1 MAFIGKII
9 IALFFILYLAYVLFM
24 AGGFANVLIIMPI
37 KERIYDRCWGLKDNE
52 RKSVYRKIKCYLIFT
67 IPILVIV
74 LIFSGLHLNKYV
86 LAHKV
91 TGLTTV
97 CYVTDTG
104 EKYHEYDCYYLK
116 SVNKTNVYEAK
127 KDGYTACS
135 RCYVGPVEESIKNEY
150 GWSIFISTVV
160 FSSLYV
166 LSLFSVTKIFIRLET
181 KPISEK
187 SKDIVG
193 VVVMAL
199 LVIGFVILVI
209 VVLGNPDSGYEGISE
224 NQTEYES
231 HSLPAD
237 LFEPITIPEMPP
249 LPEISFDIDDF
260 EVQN

>member
-1 MAFIGKII
+1 MLSVGYGLFII
-9 IALFFILYLAYVLFM
+9 
-24 AGGFANVLIIMPI
+24 GGFAYALIIRPI
-37 KERIYDRCWGLKDNE
+37 RERLFDFDMDVSDTVQAAVK
-52 RKSVYRKIKCYLIFT
+52 KKIKFYLIIT
-67 IPILVIV
+67 IPILVV
-74 LIFSGLHLNKYV
+74 LVSVSSIHLNKYV
-86 LAHKV
+86 LSHKV

-187 SKDIVG
+187 SKDIAG

-209 VVLGNPDSGYEGISE
+209 VVLENPDSGYEGISE

-260 EVQN
+260 D